1 MENKTNTTT
10 EPPKNKKN
18 GKRNLVILILM
29 FLLLVCLFI
38 AQCQLNKV
46 KQQAIEDQ
54 RLSELAIRQK
64 QILDSLRLVEQ
75 AKKDSLK
82 AIEDAR
88 IADSLRIADSIRVAD
103 SLRTADSLRI
113 ADSLAS
119 LKPINKDSLR
129 AARDSIRAARKARKD
144 SLARVADSLAKYEKA
159 RQDSLNKL
167 RQADSLRNSDKVPPT
182 AEITPPA
189 GRYYSPI
196 KLKVKCDEIKCK
208 TFISI
213 GDTLNPQDASKGID
227 YNKTGSVFFY
237 AADSVGNRTAW
248 EEANYDM
255 ASDNVC
261 GKNAYPVPVGG
272 RTVCVDA
279 YEYPNQPDATPKD
292 MVSQEEAANICK
304 KEGKHL
310 CSIEEWQAA
319 CRGKDNFKY
328 SYGNSYKQNKCNTNT
343 KSAKRS
349 GRKTQCRSWYGMY
362 DMNGNL
368 WEWTSST
375 SKQHPD
381 KFLVAGGAWNTNNE
395 SRCTESKFS
404 FYPQNQY
411 PSVGFRCCK

>member
-1 MENKTNTTT
+1 MENKNTKSAQVNTQ
-10 EPPKNKKN
+10 NNANGKKK

-38 AQCQLNKV
+38 VQCHLNRIKEEALAEQ
-46 KQQAIEDQ
+46 KLQ
-54 RLSELAIRQK
+54 ELALRQQ
-64 QILDSLRLVEQ
+64 QILDSIRLAEQ
-75 AKKDSLK
+75 AKADSLK
-82 AIEDAR
+82 AFEDAR
-88 IADSLRIADSIRVAD
+88 IADSLRLAD
-103 SLRTADSLRI
+103 SLRTADSLANLKPGI
-113 ADSLAS
+113 NQDSLRHVR
-119 LKPINKDSLR
+119 DSLR
-129 AARDSIRAARKARKD
+129 AIRKARKD
-144 SLARVADSLAKYEKA
+144 SLAHVADSLAKLEKA
-159 RQDSLNKL
+159 KQDSLNKARL
-167 RQADSLRNSDKVPPT
+167 ADSLRNSDKVPPT

-189 GRYYSPI
+189 GRYYDPI

-208 TFISI
+208 TFVSI
-213 GDTLNPQDASKGID
+213 GDTLNPQDASKGIE

-237 AADSVGNRTAW
+237 AADSVGNRSAW
-248 EEANYDM
+248 EEAKYDM
-255 ASDNVC
+255 ASDNIC
-261 GKNAYPVPVGG
+261 GKNAYPVPVGAK
-272 RTVCVDA
+272 TVCVDA

-292 MVSQEEAANICK
+292 MVSQEEAARICK
-304 KEGKHL
+304 NEGKHL

-319 CRGKDNFKY
+319 CRGKDGFKY
-328 SYGNSYKQNKCNTNT
+328 SYGKSYKQNKCNTNT

-395 SRCTESKFS
+395 SSCSESKFS

>member
-1 MENKTNTTT
+1 MNQNAKQPNNTTA
-10 EPPKNKKN
+10 PQKKKN

-38 AQCQLNKV
+38 VQCQLNKV
-46 KQQAIEDQ
+46 KQQAIEEQ
-54 RLSELAIRQK
+54 KLSELALRQQ
-64 QILDSLRLVEQ
+64 QILDSLRAEQ
-75 AKKDSLK
+75 AKADSLK
-82 AIEDAR
+82 ALEDAR
-88 IADSLRIADSIRVAD
+88 IADSLRLAD
-103 SLRTADSLRI
+103 SLHTADSLANI
-113 ADSLAS
+113 I
-119 LKPINKDSLR
+119 KPPINKDSLKNF
-129 AARDSIRAARKARKD
+129 RDSIRAVRKARRD
-144 SLARVADSLAKYEKA
+144 SLDSLAKLDKA
-159 RQDSLNKL
+159 KQDSLDKA
-167 RQADSLRNSDKVPPT
+167 RVADSLRNSDKVPPT

-189 GRYYSPI
+189 GRYYDPI
-196 KLKVKCDEIKCK
+196 KLRVKCDEIKCK
-208 TFISI
+208 TFLSI
-213 GDTLNPQDASKGID
+213 GDTLNPQDASKPID

-248 EEANYDM
+248 EEAKYDM
-255 ASDNVC
+255 ASDNIC
-261 GKNAYPVPVGG
+261 GKNAFPVPVGSK
-272 RTVCVDA
+272 TVCVDA

-304 KEGKHL
+304 NEGKHL

-319 CRGKDNFKY
+319 CRGKDGFKF
-328 SYGNSYKQNKCNTNT
+328 SYGNSYKQSKCNTNT
-343 KSAKRS
+343 KAAKRS
-349 GRKTQCRSWYGMY
+349 GRKTQCRSWFGMY

-395 SRCTESKFS
+395 SSCSVSKFS

>member
-1 MENKTNTTT
+1 MNQNAKQPNNTTA
-10 EPPKNKKN
+10 PQKKKN

-38 AQCQLNKV
+38 VQCQLNKV
-46 KQQAIEDQ
+46 KQQAIEEQ
-54 RLSELAIRQK
+54 KLSELALRQQ
-64 QILDSLRLVEQ
+64 QILDSLRAEQ
-75 AKKDSLK
+75 AKADSLK
-82 AIEDAR
+82 ALEDAR
-88 IADSLRIADSIRVAD
+88 IADSLRLAD
-103 SLRTADSLRI
+103 SLHTADSLANI
-113 ADSLAS
+113 
-119 LKPINKDSLR
+119 KPPINKDSLKNF
-129 AARDSIRAARKARKD
+129 RDSIRAVRKARRD
-144 SLARVADSLAKYEKA
+144 SLDSLAKLDKA
-159 RQDSLNKL
+159 KQDSLDKA
-167 RQADSLRNSDKVPPT
+167 RVADSLRNSDKVPPT

-189 GRYYSPI
+189 GRYYDPI
-196 KLKVKCDEIKCK
+196 KLRVKCDEIKCK
-208 TFISI
+208 TFLSI
-213 GDTLNPQDASKGID
+213 GDTLNPQDASKPID

-248 EEANYDM
+248 EEAKYDM
-255 ASDNVC
+255 ASDNIC
-261 GKNAYPVPVGG
+261 GKNAFPVPVGSK
-272 RTVCVDA
+272 TVCVDA

-304 KEGKHL
+304 NEGKHL

-319 CRGKDNFKY
+319 CRGKDGFKF
-328 SYGNSYKQNKCNTNT
+328 SYGNSYKQSKCNTNT
-343 KSAKRS
+343 KAAKRS
-349 GRKTQCRSWYGMY
+349 GRKTQCRSWFGMY

-395 SRCTESKFS
+395 SSCSVSKFS

>member
-1 MENKTNTTT
+1 MEKANKST
-10 EPPKNKKN
+10 EPQKKKN
-18 GKRNLVILILM
+18 GKRNLIILILM
-29 FLLLVCLFI
+29 FLLLMCLFI
-38 AQCQLNKV
+38 VQCQLNKI
-46 KQQAIEDQ
+46 KQQAIEEQ
-54 RLSELAIRQK
+54 KLSELALRQQ
-64 QILDSLRLVEQ
+64 QILDSLRLLEQ
-75 AKKDSLK
+75 AKADSLK
-82 AIEDAR
+82 ALEKAR
-88 IADSLRIADSIRVAD
+88 IADSLRRAD
-103 SLRTADSLRI
+103 SLHRADSLRI
-113 ADSLAS
+113 ADSLANI
-119 LKPINKDSLR
+119 KPAINKDSLR
-129 AARDSIRAARKARKD
+129 NFRDSIRAVRKARKD
-144 SLARVADSLAKYEKA
+144 SLDSLARIDKA
-159 RQDSLNKL
+159 RQDSLNKA
-167 RQADSLRNSDKVPPT
+167 RIADSLRNSDKVPPT
-182 AEITPPA
+182 AEITPPP
-189 GRYYSPI
+189 GRYYEPI

-208 TFISI
+208 TFVSI
-213 GDTLNPQDASKGID
+213 GDTLSPQDASKGID

-248 EEANYDM
+248 EETKYDM

-261 GKNAYPVPVGG
+261 GKNAYPVPVGAK
-272 RTVCVDA
+272 TVCVDA

-310 CSIEEWQAA
+310 CTIEEWQAA
-319 CRGKDNFKY
+319 CRGKDGFKY

-349 GRKTQCRSWYGMY
+349 GRKTQCRSWWGMY

-381 KFLVAGGAWNTNNE
+381 KYLVAGGAWNTNNE
-395 SRCTESKFS
+395 SRCSESKFS

>member
-1 MENKTNTTT
+1 MANNTKKTNSAET
-10 EPPKNKKN
+10 KNKKN

-38 AQCQLNKV
+38 VQCQLNKV
-46 KQQAIEDQ
+46 KQQALEEQ
-54 RLSELAIRQK
+54 KLSELALRQQ
-64 QILDSLRLVEQ
+64 QILDSLRAEK
-75 AKKDSLK
+75 AKADSLK
-82 AIEDAR
+82 AIEAARIADSIR
-88 IADSLRIADSIRVAD
+88 IADSLR
-103 SLRTADSLRI
+103 L
-113 ADSLAS
+113 ADSLANLPKVNTDS
-119 LKPINKDSLR
+119 LKNVRDSLR
-129 AARDSIRAARKARKD
+129 AVRKARRDSLD
-144 SLARVADSLAKYEKA
+144 SLARIEKA
-159 RQDSLNKL
+159 KLDSLNKL
-167 RQADSLRNSDKVPPT
+167 RAADSLRNSDKVPPT

-189 GRYYSPI
+189 GRYYDPI

-208 TFISI
+208 TFVSF

-227 YNKTGSVFFY
+227 YNKTGSVFFL
-237 AADSVGNRTAW
+237 AEDSVGNRTAW
-248 EEANYDM
+248 EEAKYDM

-261 GKNAYPVPVGG
+261 GKNAFPVPVGG
-272 RTVCVDA
+272 KTVCVDA

-292 MVSQEEAANICK
+292 MVSQEEAARICK
-304 KEGKHL
+304 NEGKHL

-319 CRGKDNFKY
+319 CRGKDGLKY
-328 SYGNSYKQNKCNTNT
+328 SYGKGYKQSKCNTNT

-349 GRKTQCRSWYGMY
+349 GRKTQCRSWWGMY

-395 SRCTESKFS
+395 SSCSESKFS

>member
-1 MENKTNTTT
+1 MDQNANNTKKSA
-10 EPPKNKKN
+10 ESKNKKN

-38 AQCQLNKV
+38 VQCQLNKV
-46 KQQAIEDQ
+46 KEEALAEQKLQ
-54 RLSELAIRQK
+54 ELALRQQ
-64 QILDSLRLVEQ
+64 QILDSLRAEQ
-75 AKKDSLK
+75 AKADSLK
-82 AIEDAR
+82 ALENAR
-88 IADSLRIADSIRVAD
+88 IADSLR
-103 SLRTADSLRI
+103 LADSLRI
-113 ADSLAS
+113 ADSLAN
-119 LKPINKDSLR
+119 LKPGVNEDSLR
-129 AARDSIRAARKARKD
+129 HVRDSIRAARKFRKD
-144 SLARVADSLAKYEKA
+144 SLARVNDSLARIEKI
-159 RQDSLNKL
+159 RQDSLNKA

-189 GRYYSPI
+189 GRYYDPI

-208 TFISI
+208 TFVSI
-213 GDTLNPQDASKGID
+213 GDTLNPQDASKGIE

-237 AADSVGNRTAW
+237 AADSVGNRSAW
-248 EEANYDM
+248 EEAKYDM
-255 ASDNVC
+255 ASDNIC

-272 RTVCVDA
+272 KTVCVDA

-292 MVSQEEAANICK
+292 MVSQEEAARICK
-304 KEGKHL
+304 NEGKHL

-319 CRGKDNFKY
+319 CRGKDGFKY
-328 SYGNSYKQNKCNTNT
+328 SYGKSYKQNKCNTNT
-343 KSAKRS
+343 KTAKRS

-381 KFLVAGGAWNTNNE
+381 KYLVAGGAWNTNNE
-395 SRCTESKFS
+395 SSCSESKFS

>member
-1 MENKTNTTT
+1 MDQNANNTKKSA
-10 EPPKNKKN
+10 ESKNKKN

-38 AQCQLNKV
+38 VQCQLNKV
-46 KQQAIEDQ
+46 KEEALAEQKLQ
-54 RLSELAIRQK
+54 ELALRQQ
-64 QILDSLRLVEQ
+64 QILDSLRAEQ
-75 AKKDSLK
+75 AKADSLK
-82 AIEDAR
+82 ALENAR
-88 IADSLRIADSIRVAD
+88 IADSLR
-103 SLRTADSLRI
+103 LADSLRI
-113 ADSLAS
+113 ADSLAN
-119 LKPINKDSLR
+119 LKPGVNEDSLR
-129 AARDSIRAARKARKD
+129 HVRDSIRAARKFRKD
-144 SLARVADSLAKYEKA
+144 SLARVNDSLARIEKI
-159 RQDSLNKL
+159 RQDSLNKA

-182 AEITPPA
+182 AEITAPA
-189 GRYYSPI
+189 GRYYDPI

-208 TFISI
+208 TFVSI
-213 GDTLNPQDASKGID
+213 GDTLNPQDASKGIE

-237 AADSVGNRTAW
+237 AADSVGNRSAW
-248 EEANYDM
+248 EEAKYDM
-255 ASDNVC
+255 ASDNIC

-272 RTVCVDA
+272 KTVCVDA

-292 MVSQEEAANICK
+292 MVSQEEAARICK
-304 KEGKHL
+304 NEGKHL

-319 CRGKDNFKY
+319 CRGKDGFKY
-328 SYGNSYKQNKCNTNT
+328 SYGKSYKQNKCNTNT
-343 KSAKRS
+343 KTAKRS

-381 KFLVAGGAWNTNNE
+381 KYLVAGGAWNTNNE
-395 SRCTESKFS
+395 SSCSESKFS